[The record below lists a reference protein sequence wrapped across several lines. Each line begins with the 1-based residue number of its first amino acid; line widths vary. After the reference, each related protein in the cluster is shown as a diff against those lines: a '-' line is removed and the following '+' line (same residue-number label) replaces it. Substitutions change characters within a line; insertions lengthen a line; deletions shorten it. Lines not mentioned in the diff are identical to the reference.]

1 MTPILVLG
9 FNVII
14 LIYRENDRKTERE
27 WYKYVKCCS
36 GKLSAYGP
44 LDSIFY
50 MNIYFKLYVDKTI
63 LTSTFLNPMN
73 WCVG

>member
-14 LIYRENDRKTERE
+14 LICRENDK
-27 WYKYVKCCS
+27 K
-36 GKLSAYGP
+36 KLKENDTNTFNVLQVSYGP

-63 LTSTFLNPMN
+63 LTSTNLNPMN

>member
-14 LIYRENDRKTERE
+14 LIYRINDKKKTLKENDTNTFN
-27 WYKYVKCCS
+27 VLQVS
-36 GKLSAYGP
+36 YGP

>member
-1 MTPILVLG
+1 MIEKLK
-9 FNVII
+9 
-14 LIYRENDRKTERE
+14 ENDTNTLN
-27 WYKYVKCCS
+27 VVQVS
-36 GKLSAYGP
+36 YGP

-73 WCVG
+73 WFVG

>member
-14 LIYRENDRKTERE
+14 LIYRINDIKKTLKENDTNTFN
-27 WYKYVKCCS
+27 VLQVS
-36 GKLSAYGP
+36 YGP

>member
-1 MTPILVLG
+1 MIKKKLKENDTNT
-9 FNVII
+9 FNV
-14 LIYRENDRKTERE
+14 LQ
-27 WYKYVKCCS
+27 VS
-36 GKLSAYGP
+36 YGP

-50 MNIYFKLYVDKTI
+50 MNIYVKLYVDKTI